1 MNQYLSQL
9 DENKSSDDSGNHSL
23 NFNRWQ
29 IGKRKNSHRLDSH
42 LTKGKH
48 LRNLKKKWV
57 VKLLKLLKLRNLQ

>member
-9 DENKSSDDSGNHSL
+9 DENKSSDDSGKYSL

-29 IGKRKNSHRLDSH
+29 IGKRKNYHRLDSH

-48 LRNLKKKWV
+48 LRKLKKKWV
-57 VKLLKLLKLRNLQ
+57 VKLLKLRNLQ